1 MNPSPRVGHPGPL
14 GRYDARPVNHY
25 EALGVPVGAGVA
37 EIRQAYLSAARR
49 HHPDF
54 HVDADAPTR
63 ARHARQMQVV
73 NEAWG
78 VLGDPT
84 ARQRY
89 DLGLQ
94 GPVGPPTERIR
105 PNRDPQVPAGKG
117 WTPRRGDD
125 GWQRDYR
132 GWVDEDEPLAPDRP
146 TRSGRPRNRGIVAIA
161 PVALFGAAVL
171 SIFLGLVLSARPLV
185 AIGFA
190 AGALSASLFVVLPVL
205 EMSRGR
211 HRD

>member
-1 MNPSPRVGHPGPL
+1 M
-14 GRYDARPVNHY
+14 NHY
-25 EALGVPVGAGVA
+25 ESLGVPVGAGAA

-54 HVDADAPTR
+54 HVAAEVEVR

-78 VLGDPT
+78 VLGDSA
-84 ARQRY
+84 ARQHY
-89 DLGLQ
+89 DLSLRTT
-94 GPVGPPTERIR
+94 VGPPTERIR

-117 WTPRRGDD
+117 WTPRSDDD

-132 GWVDEDEPLAPDRP
+132 GWADEDERLAPDRP
-146 TRSGRPRNRGIVAIA
+146 TRSGRPRNRGIMAVVPVVLFAVAI
-161 PVALFGAAVL
+161 L
-171 SIFLGLVLSARPLV
+171 SIFLGLVLTARPLV
-185 AIGFA
+185 ALGFG
-190 AGALSASLFVVLPVL
+190 AGAVSASLFVILPVL